1 MNNAHVILSGII
13 TADPEVKF
21 VGETP
26 KMEFSIACDYS
37 WRDKQGD
44 WQKETSFFNVIAWR
58 DLAENA
64 ARSLKKGVA
73 VTITG
78 RLAQRSWE
86 DKESGAKRYAI
97 ETVADSI
104 AVSTRHIGKDFQ
116 KYVPEG
122 KGDGGERR
130 TVSSRPQPAAAQRS
144 IPEEE
149 AW

>member
-1 MNNAHVILSGII
+1 MNNAQVILNGII
-13 TADPEVKF
+13 TADPEIKF

-26 KMEFSIACDYS
+26 KMDFSLACEYS
-37 WRDKQGD
+37 WRDKTGE

-64 ARSLKKGVA
+64 GRSLKKGVA
-73 VTITG
+73 VTVTG

-97 ETVADSI
+97 EAVADSI
-104 AVSTRHIGKDFQ
+104 AINTRHIGTDFT

-122 KGDGGERR
+122 KGESKGA
-130 TVSSRPQPAAAQRS
+130 SRPAAKPAARQ
-144 IPEEE
+144 IPEDE